1 MNAPAPDVITQHL
14 IDPEV
19 CIRCNTC
26 EETCPVDAIT
36 HDSRNYVVDA
46 DKCNLCM
53 ACVPPCPTGS
63 IDNWRKLIRVEAYSV
78 DEQLT
83 WDELPVQ
90 RELPVQDGSSSVA
103 GQAQADA
110 SASDSAQAP
119 ASAADDSLAP
129 APALASAAG
138 ASRPPWSA
146 AHPYVNLYT
155 HRQPVMATVA
165 GNFRVTELGT
175 DSDTHHIVLDFGSLP
190 FPVLEGQSL
199 GILPPGTDATGRPH
213 HARQYSIASPRD
225 GERPGYNNV
234 ALTVKR
240 VLVDHDGQPVRGVA
254 SNYLCDLA
262 KGDRVQVIGPFGS
275 SFLMPNHAGAHL
287 LMICTG
293 TGSAPMR
300 AMTERRRRAHA
311 PIGGGVSAAG
321 AAGSPD
327 GQAAEDG
334 RLMLFFGARS
344 QRELPY
350 SVLSPGCRA
359 ISSTSSWPIRGLPTI
374 RSAMFRTR
382 CANARATWPRCWPIR
397 PRTSMSAVSRR
408 WRPGCSRR
416 CRRSRGGT
424 ASIGRRCTS
433 SSRQKVGCI
442 SRPTDDLRRS
452 VRGLESLAHRPR

>member
-1 MNAPAPDVITQHL
+1 MNAPDSAVITQHL

-78 DEQLT
+78 DEQFT
-83 WDELPVQ
+83 WDELPAQ
-90 RELPVQDGSSSVA
+90 RDLPVQDGSTSVA
-103 GQAQADA
+103 GQTQADA
-110 SASDSAQAP
+110 SAADAAQAP
-119 ASAADDSLAP
+119 ASTADDSVAP

-138 ASRPPWSA
+138 SSRPPWSA
-146 AHPYVNLYT
+146 AHPYLNLYT
-155 HRQPVMATVA
+155 HRQPALATVA

-199 GILPPGTDATGRPH
+199 GILPPGTDATGRPY

-262 KGDRVQVIGPFGS
+262 KGDVVQVIGPFGS

-311 PIGGGVSAAG
+311 PIGGGVTAAG
-321 AAGSPD
+321 AVASPD

-350 SVLSPGCRA
+350 FGPLAR
-359 ISSTSSWPIRGLPTI
+359 LPRDFI
-374 RSAMFRTR
+374 DIELAYSRSADHPKRYVQDALR
-382 CANARATWPRCWPIR
+382 ERASDVAALLADPATHVYVCGLKAMEAGVLQALQEVAGGHSLDWP
-397 PRTSMSAVSRR
+397 TLHQQLKAE
-408 WRPGCSRR
+408 
-416 CRRSRGGT
+416 
-424 ASIGRRCTS
+424 GRLHFETY
-433 SSRQKVGCI
+433 
-442 SRPTDDLRRS
+442 
-452 VRGLESLAHRPR
+452 